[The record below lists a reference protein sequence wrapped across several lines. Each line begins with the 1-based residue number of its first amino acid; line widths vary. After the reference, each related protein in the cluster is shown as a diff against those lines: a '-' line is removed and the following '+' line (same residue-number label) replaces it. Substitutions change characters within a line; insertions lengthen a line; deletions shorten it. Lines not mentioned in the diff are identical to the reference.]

1 MAKPTASRIA
11 GGMTI
16 LPSGGE
22 AAGRC
27 RQHRR
32 RGSEQSLHSAPHRV
46 HEQCGTRAGLGGRGR
61 GGGLAC
67 PAAVAFGPKGG
78 NDRPPVLER
87 DVPQLLSLR
96 PSQPTQRA
104 VASDSSAR

>member
-46 HEQCGTRAGLGGRGR
+46 HERMRHPNRARRPRAGRRARLPRRGR
-61 GGGLAC
+61 IW
-67 PAAVAFGPKGG
+67 
-78 NDRPPVLER
+78 
-87 DVPQLLSLR
+87 
-96 PSQPTQRA
+96 TQRWQ
-104 VASDSSAR
+104 